1 MLRNFWH
8 TYTHISSQVK
18 YSTMFNFVFFSSRN
32 HSILGFLQRYI
43 ERCYFCYFCQSC
55 LGDFCKKK
63 NKTTILP
70 NPTLWE
76 KDKTVCQWTSRGS
89 ISWSTWCHNNPK
101 NSLKVPNWTRFFY
114 FIIDD
119 FSVFN
124 HHRRKFN
131 LHFLLGTSKTKV
143 LVFGNPNPWLSE
155 DQVELCDKWQQPSIN
170 KWSHL
175 TYRHL

>member
-1 MLRNFWH
+1 MLLLLFLL
-8 TYTHISSQVK
+8 K
-18 YSTMFNFVFFSSRN
+18 L
-32 HSILGFLQRYI
+32 LGRFLQ
-43 ERCYFCYFCQSC
+43 
-55 LGDFCKKK
+55 K

-131 LHFLLGTSKTKV
+131 LHFLLATSKPRFWYLGIPIHDYPKTRLYSVTSDNSRQSKNDHIWPIAIYKY
-143 LVFGNPNPWLSE
+143 G
-155 DQVELCDKWQQPSIN
+155 
-170 KWSHL
+170 
-175 TYRHL
+175 